1 MRGCRS
7 PFRNAGSAAAN
18 AGEDASDDARYE
30 VRRILRP
37 QNLVCLRAIITRWS
51 LRDYRFS
58 LISSSSISSAVVMI
72 FDDAE

>member
-1 MRGCRS
+1 MRGAKFTR
-7 PFRNAGSAAAN
+7 F
-18 AGEDASDDARYE
+18 
-30 VRRILRP
+30 
-37 QNLVCLRAIITRWS
+37 LRAQNRVCVRAITARHS